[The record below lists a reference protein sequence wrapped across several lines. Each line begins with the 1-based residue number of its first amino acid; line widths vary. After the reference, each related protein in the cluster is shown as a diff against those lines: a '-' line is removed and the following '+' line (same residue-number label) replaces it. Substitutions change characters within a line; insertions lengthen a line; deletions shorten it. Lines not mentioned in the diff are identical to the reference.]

1 MTHHII
7 TQVKESLGGVE
18 KGLGVL
24 RGVEKGLGVL
34 RGIFGVLR
42 RIEGHLVRG
51 IEGHLV
57 GGIEGYLVGGIGGHL
72 VERRG
77 KGGAWWRG
85 GAGWKGMAAWIVRNI
100 ALKTRIKKMA
110 DC

>member
-7 TQVKESLGGVE
+7 TQVKESLGGVK

-57 GGIEGYLVGGIGGHL
+57 GGIEGYLV
-72 VERRG
+72 ERRG

>member
-42 RIEGHLVRG
+42 RIEGHLV
-51 IEGHLV
+51 
-57 GGIEGYLVGGIGGHL
+57 GGIGGHL

-77 KGGAWWRG
+77 RLEGDCSMEGSLDHQKHCLKNKNKKTGCLTNGVRG
-85 GAGWKGMAAWIVRNI
+85 WFSKLFA
-100 ALKTRIKKMA
+100 
-110 DC
+110 

>member
-57 GGIEGYLVGGIGGHL
+57 GGIEGYLVGGNWGAPGGEEGEGGSL

-77 KGGAWWRG
+77 RLEGDGSLDCQKHC
-85 GAGWKGMAAWIVRNI
+85 
-100 ALKTRIKKMA
+100 LKNKNKKNG
-110 DC
+110 

>member
-42 RIEGHLVRG
+42 RIEV
-51 IEGHLV
+51 HLV
-57 GGIEGYLVGGIGGHL
+57 GGNLL
-72 VERRG
+72 
-77 KGGAWWRG
+77 
-85 GAGWKGMAAWIVRNI
+85 
-100 ALKTRIKKMA
+100 
-110 DC
+110 